1 MLARQLLNN
10 KKSEIVFKYSLAHN
24 YILPASESREQRV
37 ESREQRAESREHF
50 AARILRISILLK
62 KLIISE
68 NNPKRT
74 TLCVLAFWTQEQR
87 AESRERRAESREQRA
102 ESKEQKTVQ

>member
-1 MLARQLLNN
+1 MNALVVAFESLRVFRHSV
-10 KKSEIVFKYSLAHN
+10 KKK
-24 YILPASESREQRV
+24 
-37 ESREQRAESREHF
+37 RAESREHF

-74 TLCVLAFWTQEQR
+74 TPCVLAFWTQEQR
-87 AESRERRAESREQRA
+87 AESREQRAESREQRA
-102 ESKEQKTVQ
+102 KSRRL

>member
-1 MLARQLLNN
+1 MMTSRQAIKGRVNALVVAFESLRVFRHSV
-10 KKSEIVFKYSLAHN
+10 KK
-24 YILPASESREQRV
+24 REQ
-37 ESREQRAESREHF
+37 SKEQRAESREHF

-74 TLCVLAFWTQEQR
+74 TLCVLAFWTR
-87 AESRERRAESREQRA
+87 
-102 ESKEQKTVQ
+102 